1 MDALRRPAAVFV
13 WLVGL
18 AVTVHFL
25 AEPFYDPFSEDGPN
39 LWRVINPFMMAAAL
53 IALAVAFARKRRA
66 DAGMGGP
73 DARERWEANIV
84 CYAAAAVAVLM
95 ARQCFIEE
103 WGTGSFVGG
112 ADGQVWILLDTALPL
127 LALATGRQL
136 WREAEAGA

>member
-1 MDALRRPAAVFV
+1 MDALKRPAAVFV

-53 IALAVAFARKRRA
+53 IALAAASARKHRI
-66 DAGMGGP
+66 DAGAGGP

-84 CYAAAAVAVLM
+84 FYAAAAVAVLM
-95 ARQCFIEE
+95 ARQWFIEE
-103 WGTGSFVGG
+103 WGRGSFGG
-112 ADGQVWILLDTALPL
+112 AADGLVWILLDTVLPL

-136 WREAEAGA
+136 WREADAVA

>member
-1 MDALRRPAAVFV
+1 MDALKRPAAVFV

-53 IALAVAFARKRRA
+53 IALAAAFARKHRI
-66 DAGMGGP
+66 DAGAGGP

-84 CYAAAAVAVLM
+84 FYAAAAVAVLM
-95 ARQCFIEE
+95 ARQWFIEE
-103 WGTGSFVGG
+103 WGGGSFGG
-112 ADGQVWILLDTALPL
+112 AADGQVWILLDTVLPL

-136 WREAEAGA
+136 WREADAVA